1 MSGHFLFSKNK
12 SILFLQFVAVLIC
25 TEEKRHNSS
34 KIQNWIYQIVLEAK
48 REREEISKNN
58 QMLVSWFIILKNNL
72 INPLSRFEVPTKR
85 KNWRK
90 VNKNHFL

>member
-1 MSGHFLFSKNK
+1 MIFIF
-12 SILFLQFVAVLIC
+12 AVLIC

-85 KNWRK
+85 KK
-90 VNKNHFL
+90 LKKGKL